1 MKRRLFAAL
10 LAVTPAITPI
20 TQLRP
25 AIAQTNVA
33 AVSPDT
39 QVSLPGLYYDPD
51 APTTTFSQLPGA
63 EQAGYVDVPPL
74 PDGVQLPYLVDR
86 AWPQG
91 ATPDQIIKFG
101 DLDQNPVTAD
111 FTKLSVRQLTA
122 SSGTNIGDVPVG
134 DVALLNGL
142 TIQEVDDLYTKIN
155 NGEKIKLKDAAPALQ
170 AAFGLVLNPG
180 SAPQQL
186 QNAALTVGERV
197 ALEKLSKV
205 KALEGVPLQDLA
217 RGNWEGVIDKADQI
231 KLAGIGEKI
240 GPTLK
245 KLPVK
250 QIVPIVGDAI
260 SGDWRAARRKAI
272 ALAQQKGTEIAVK
285 ELLKEFPQL
294 KDVPIAAIPGVLN
307 KPVDEALPEV
317 ADLAIEHIPGAKDK
331 TINSL
336 PGLEDIPINE
346 LPLNLAFSFFA
357 GDVFARFDIAYS
369 GVEGKEEPSTNHAL
383 SGGSE
388 DQKFKPIK
396 CTVGE
401 SEKQRADNCP
411 HFEMRKFIDSVA
423 ETAGLDS
430 DIEGKQWVQ
439 GDSRGKNGQ
448 GVKGGKGLL
457 KWVNGGW
464 EPAGIHP
471 FGTGSHTKFVL
482 KKITEYPDKKSTARL
497 YLALQTCFTL
507 PILGQQ
513 CTPHWIV
520 LPTPYVIKE
529 DGLFLVASRRNLPAD
544 LARLRN
550 GAIRQSGLINQVYC
564 DPDQI
569 IASTGQIDSSPS
581 NSKYGHLAY
590 DETTGQLVNV
600 TSVDGVQETLAPEAA
615 QAFEQM
621 RRDAASQGLD
631 IKAVSGFRSVAVQQ
645 SIWDNKVASASPEV
659 VAKTSAPPG
668 HSEHH
673 TGLAVDVGNNQ
684 NASLNESWAQ
694 TPEYAWMEQNAGKYG
709 FELSFPQGN
718 SQGVSYEPWHWRFVG
733 SDQAQKTFANANGR
747 QNQSSTASSNGVLQP
762 IDGSTGAPKLT
773 GIPGQPGSVS
783 RQGSTTSTPADP
795 QHNVKQYLARIALGE
810 SSGGTNIGPHPD
822 TGAYG
827 EYQFIPE
834 TRRSILNRYGVDAW
848 STNKAER
855 DQATLALI
863 RDFSGQIGTDIMGLI
878 EAGDFAAADVLLGRP
893 VPGKTKFGQFTSL
906 PGGAE
911 AHEYW
916 DDPATLAQYG
926 PSGDAGTNA
935 PLLASNGLPCNPGA
949 IASSGRPL
957 GKLVRGK
964 GEPGKTYPEYY
975 DPAPGVP
982 INSERGW
989 RWGKW
994 HAGVDQAA
1002 PEGTP
1007 VLATNGGNVVAVFN
1021 TCTNNGDQSCGYGWG
1036 NHIIIRHE
1044 DGTHS
1049 KYAHL
1054 SPGTIAVAVGMD
1066 VGRGDQIA
1074 GIGNTGHSTG
1084 PHLHYEHRINTNPND
1099 PYSGVDVSPRDY
1111 VIFGG

>member
-1 MKRRLFAAL
+1 MSEITPVFKTGVLLWNPSVYSPGCITAPSMKRRLFAAL
-10 LAVTPAITPI
+10 LAAAPAITPI

-197 ALEKLSKV
+197 ALDKLSKV

-231 KLAGIGEKI
+231 KLAGIGKKI

-260 SGDWRAARRKAI
+260 GGDWRAARRKAI
-272 ALAQQKGTEIAVK
+272 ALAQQKGTEVAVK

-331 TINSL
+331 TINSV
-336 PGLEDIPINE
+336 PGLEDIPIND

-369 GVEGKEEPSTNHAL
+369 GVDGPEEPSTNHAL

-497 YLALQTCFTL
+497 YLALQTCISV

-520 LPTPYVIKE
+520 LPTPYVIRE

-544 LARLRN
+544 IAKIRN
-550 GAIRQSGLINQVYC
+550 GAIRESGLINQVYC

-569 IASTGQIDSSPS
+569 IASTGQSDVGAADTKQGDISD
-581 NSKYGHLAY
+581 L
-590 DETTGQLVNV
+590 Q
-600 TSVDGVQETLAPEAA
+600 A
-615 QAFEQM
+615 QAE
-621 RRDAASQGLD
+621 AEG
-631 IKAVSGFRSVAVQQ
+631 
-645 SIWDNKVASASPEV
+645 V
-659 VAKTSAPPG
+659 VI
-668 HSEHH
+668 
-673 TGLAVDVGNNQ
+673 
-684 NASLNESWAQ
+684 
-694 TPEYAWMEQNAGKYG
+694 
-709 FELSFPQGN
+709 
-718 SQGVSYEPWHWRFVG
+718 
-733 SDQAQKTFANANGR
+733 
-747 QNQSSTASSNGVLQP
+747 QP
-762 IDGSTGAPKLT
+762 IDGSTGAPRLD
-773 GIPGQPGSVS
+773 GIPGQPGAVS
-783 RQGSTTSTPADP
+783 RSVQSANNRPTTTPSNGVIRPIDGAIGAPRLDGIPGQPDAVSSQGSTASTPADP
-795 QHNVKQYLARIALGE
+795 DHNVRQYLARISRGE
-810 SSGGTNIGPHPD
+810 STRGVNDFQRKD
-822 TGAYG
+822 TGAKG
-827 EYQFIPE
+827 EYQFIPK
-834 TRRSILNRYGVDAW
+834 TRRTILDRHGVDAW
-848 STNKAER
+848 SPNKAER
-855 DQATLALI
+855 DQAVLALI
-863 RDFSGQIGTDIMGLI
+863 RDFSQETGEPIMDYI
-878 EAGDFAAADVLLGRP
+878 RSGDFAAADRVLGRH
-893 VPGKTKFGQFTSL
+893 VRDANGRIIRYGQFTSL

-911 AHEYW
+911 AHADW
-916 DDPATLAQYG
+916 NDPALLEQYG

-935 PLLASNGLPCNPGA
+935 PIDVASSGLPCRPGA
-949 IASSGRPL
+949 IASTGVITPEGDGIATGQLQNPL
-957 GKLVRGK
+957 QGYSVTSEYGLRTHPVT
-964 GEPGKTYPEYY
+964 GEP
-975 DPAPGVP
+975 
-982 INSERGW
+982 NSF
-989 RWGKW
+989 
-994 HAGVDQAA
+994 HAGIDIGAPTGSPVHAADGGTVDFAGFH
-1002 PEGTP
+1002 PGGHGNL
-1007 VLATNGGNVVAVFN
+1007 VVIRHGNGLAT
-1021 TCTNNGDQSCGYGWG
+1021 W
-1036 NHIIIRHE
+1036 
-1044 DGTHS
+1044 
-1049 KYAHL
+1049 YAHN
-1054 SPGTIAVAVGMD
+1054 SAINVRVGQDVSAGDKVAEVGSTGT
-1066 VGRGDQIA
+1066 
-1074 GIGNTGHSTG
+1074 STG
-1084 PHLHYEHRINTNPND
+1084 PHLDFGVRTGYIPGQ
-1099 PYSGVDVSPRDY
+1099 PYSGQHHNPRDF
-1111 VIFGG
+1111 VNF